1 MKSWL
6 LIPVL
11 LGCALAAPPT
21 ELRAKGGVIY
31 NDAAMD
37 SGTVR
42 DWVYGPALTFEVR
55 AVTVP
60 DSIPPYRLKKY
71 DACEDS
77 VGRFPDWRYTEERGD
92 WYWGTRWRGEITE
105 TKTEWRLYV
114 TQTIGDTV
122 RRFRVGK
129 LDRVNPKPRAGLLLY
144 YGHNET
150 KS

>member
-55 AVTVP
+55 LDTVSGKRFQVT
-60 DSIPPYRLKKY
+60 
-71 DACEDS
+71 
-77 VGRFPDWRYTEERGD
+77 
-92 WYWGTRWRGEITE
+92 GTAGECFSGYE
-105 TKTEWRLYV
+105 TYGTWTEWRLYV

-129 LDRVNPKPRAGLLLY
+129 LDRVNP
-144 YGHNET
+144 
-150 KS
+150 

>member
-55 AVTVP
+55 LDTVEGWHFV
-60 DSIPPYRLKKY
+60 
-71 DACEDS
+71 A
-77 VGRFPDWRYTEERGD
+77 
-92 WYWGTRWRGEITE
+92 TE
-105 TKTEWRLYV
+105 TRGNSSSGYDDWGKWPEWNLYV

-122 RRFRVGK
+122 RRFRVAR
-129 LDRVNPKPRAGLLLY
+129 LELIEEVP
-144 YGHNET
+144 
-150 KS
+150 